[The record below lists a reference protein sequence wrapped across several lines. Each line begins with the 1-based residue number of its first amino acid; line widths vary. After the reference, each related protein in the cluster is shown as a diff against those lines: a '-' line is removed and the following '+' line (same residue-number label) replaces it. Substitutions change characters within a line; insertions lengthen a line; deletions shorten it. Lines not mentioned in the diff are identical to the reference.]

1 MFISRRVFWVECL
14 LIVPVSVFF
23 IPPNMTKLSVTL
35 EQICPQLRQFTLS
48 EDASIG
54 TTGTGVACYMALV
67 HVHEGVLGTKEP
79 NANVSERCPLTALAA
94 IESILYIF
102 IHRKTVW

>member
-1 MFISRRVFWVECL
+1 
-14 LIVPVSVFF
+14 
-23 IPPNMTKLSVTL
+23 MTKLSVTL

-79 NANVSERCPLTALAA
+79 NANVSERCPLTAQAA
-94 IESILYIF
+94 REHI
-102 IHRKTVW
+102 IHFYTSKNCVVPVRIKY